1 VAANSPARAARKR
14 PGCGDAV
21 EGVVQDRGD
30 DDDGGRGEVGMGGPG
45 DRAVRGRAG
54 VPALLAADEPDLA
67 LADAMFDAVA
77 ARILTTAPPAS
88 DTGPSAVAVTML
100 TALPD
105 LPALTDAE
113 RALMGEWLTRSLRS
127 G

>member
-1 VAANSPARAARKR
+1 
-14 PGCGDAV
+14 
-21 EGVVQDRGD
+21 
-30 DDDGGRGEVGMGGPG
+30 MGGPG
-45 DRAVRGRAG
+45 DRAVRGQGERAG
-54 VPALLAADEPDLA
+54 LLAADEPDLA
-67 LADAMFDAVA
+67 LADAMLDAVA

>member
-1 VAANSPARAARKR
+1 MTPSRASSRTAARS
-14 PGCGDAV
+14 GWAV
-21 EGVVQDRGD
+21 QET
-30 DDDGGRGEVGMGGPG
+30 GPS
-45 DRAVRGRAG
+45 AGRAS

-67 LADAMFDAVA
+67 LADAMLDAVA

-88 DTGPSAVAVTML
+88 DTGPSAVAVTMP